1 MKLRVSFVVLAILS
15 TVLTILTCAKYPTGS
30 NTISLD
36 KPVELW
42 SAIGTMVAMA
52 LPALILCFFNY
63 MTTRI
68 ISSILSNYCGSSMG
82 IIGAYRILYGKLL
95 GWRYRYYIFN
105 FNYNKCFCN
114 AHSGFIETK
123 ENVHKLKCIY
133 LDYWTS

>member
-15 TVLTILTCAKYPTGS
+15 TVLTILMCAKYPTGP

-68 ISSILSNYCGSSMG
+68 ISSILQIIAVPVWALLALIAFFMENYWIGVTATISSIL
-82 IIGAYRILYGKLL
+82 IIISVFVTLIVDSSKQ
-95 GWRYRYYIFN
+95 
-105 FNYNKCFCN
+105 K
-114 AHSGFIETK
+114 T
-123 ENVHKLKCIY
+123 
-133 LDYWTS
+133 TSTN